1 MDNLKIV
8 TLFSLLYELKMD
20 NLKIVTSFPLGLDEF

>member
-1 MDNLKIV
+1 MDNLKFV

>member
-1 MDNLKIV
+1 MDNLKFV
-8 TLFSLLYELKMD
+8 TLFSLLYELKID